1 MDLNSDQLKEYNK
14 LLEETSKLSSKIGE
28 DFDSYEFPTQS
39 AKITVAEFEKLKKIA
54 QAVKEEYKEFTSDI
68 SSAVQ
73 GFKESVNEMK
83 NFKSGV
89 NEATS
94 IYKKLG
100 DIAFDIQKSQS
111 GISKLSLKEL
121 ETNKKKIDTQLLIAK
136 NTKTTLERE
145 LDILGNT
152 EKDIKQRERIELALK
167 NINALLE
174 DEDNNL
180 KQTTETLEDNITQ
193 AKKFENALGLT
204 GTAADGITESLNKLG
219 LSSLSERLGISDAKD
234 EAESYAEVLKS
245 SGEDIGTINNQF
257 KIAGNFVSNLGENL
271 FSAFAP
277 LDLAVMAIGFIVD
290 AMVSADERA
299 GKLAKNF
306 GISYDAARGLSSE
319 LNDSA
324 NSSYLLNITTQG
336 LAETFTEINN
346 RYGTFAVISEANL
359 ETFSDLKDL
368 AGLTSETI
376 GTISDLSLLTGENA
390 EDVTKE
396 FLGQTAAL
404 NNQYGIALNEKQIL
418 EGISKTS
425 AATLLTFNAQGKSL
439 AEAIFK
445 ATALGMS
452 LAEVEN
458 IASSLLD
465 FESSISNELSAE
477 LITGRQLNLEKAR
490 EAALTN
496 DLSTLTEEI
505 SKNIGSAAEFGKMN
519 VIQQEALAKAVGM
532 NREDLAKSLKT
543 QEELEKLGTSMN
555 EVQEKFNKALEEGKS
570 IEEARA
576 IAGDNSY
583 SNMLASQTVGERFQV
598 TMEKLKEAFV
608 PLGEALL
615 PVVDSFAEIS
625 KIVGPIVGFIGQ
637 IFKGLDYIT
646 GGSLP
651 YLIAGFGTWKLLTSS
666 IFKNM
671 FSIFTTQGRI
681 NIAKKLGLIT
691 DQQATVAQK
700 AANMMTKDSVRN
712 SRAANFYKNKTLG
725 ATIRT
730 NIQEGITTAKTKV
743 SLGLENLRAR
753 AKARTEAAENRIG
766 FAAVKTRIKQ
776 LGGFLV
782 DVGKYAL
789 KAGMAVAGIPIIGPI
804 LAIAAIA
811 AAAAGG
817 MALYRKFSKA
827 GDIMS
832 PAKGKTQISTKE
844 GGLFEL
850 SPNDD
855 IIAAPGLLS
864 DDNKRQNDDIIAAP
878 GLLSDDNKQS
888 VSSPTINIQPLVD
901 KLMSIENV
909 LTQILNKDSNIS
921 IDSTKLGTAMSISS
935 AKIQ

>member
-1 MDLNSDQLKEYNK
+1 MNLNSDQLKEYNK

-28 DFDSYEFPTQS
+28 DFDSYNFPTQS

-54 QAVKEEYKEFTSDI
+54 QSVKEEYKEFTSDI

-89 NEATS
+89 SEATS

-100 DIAFDIQKSQS
+100 DIALDIQQSQS
-111 GISKLSLKEL
+111 GISKISLKEL
-121 ETNKKKIDTQLLIAK
+121 EANKKKIETQLLIAK

-145 LDILGNT
+145 LSILGNT
-152 EKDIKQRERIELALK
+152 EKDIKQREKIELSLK
-167 NINALLE
+167 NINALLK

-204 GTAADGITESLNKLG
+204 GVAADGITESLNKLG

-245 SGEDIGTINNQF
+245 SGEDIGSINNQF
-257 KIAGNFVSNLGENL
+257 KIAGNFVSNLGKNL
-271 FSAFAP
+271 LSAFAP
-277 LDLAVMAIGFIVD
+277 LDLAVIAIGFIVD
-290 AMVSADERA
+290 AMVSADKRA
-299 GKLAKNF
+299 GQLAKNF
-306 GISYDAARGLSSE
+306 GISYDAARGLSNE
-319 LNDSA
+319 LNNTA

-346 RYGTFAVISEANL
+346 RYGTFAVISDKNL
-359 ETFSDLKDL
+359 ETFSELKDL
-368 AGLTSETI
+368 VGLTSETI

-390 EDVTKE
+390 EDITKE
-396 FLGQTAAL
+396 FLGQTVAL

-425 AATLLTFNAQGKSL
+425 SATLLTFNAQGKSL
-439 AEAIFK
+439 AEAVFK

-477 LITGRQLNLEKAR
+477 LITGRQINLEKAR

-532 NREDLAKSLKT
+532 SREDLAKSLKT

-583 SNMLASQTVGERFQV
+583 SNMLASQTVGERFQA
-598 TMEKLKEAFV
+598 TMEKLKEAFI

-615 PVVDSFAEIS
+615 PVVDSFAEIF
-625 KIVGPIVGFIGQ
+625 KIVGPIVGVMSQMVKLTVQLGQYILPVIAAYKTFQIVSGTILGIQTLMNKEKAFEYITTQKNLTAKIGEKTYNS
-637 IFKGLDYIT
+637 IDLIITKAKNIELLKGL
-646 GGSLP
+646 
-651 YLIAGFGTWKLLTSS
+651 GFRAR
-666 IFKNM
+666 N
-671 FSIFTTQGRI
+671 
-681 NIAKKLGLIT
+681 LGL
-691 DQQATVAQK
+691 
-700 AANMMTKDSVRN
+700 
-712 SRAANFYKNKTLG
+712 L
-725 ATIRT
+725 
-730 NIQEGITTAKTKV
+730 AKEKV
-743 SLGLENLRAR
+743 SNMAS
-753 AKARTEAAENRIG
+753 
-766 FAAVKTRIKQ
+766 
-776 LGGFLV
+776 
-782 DVGKYAL
+782 
-789 KAGMAVAGIPIIGPI
+789 AVASIIKGAWSSLGPIPIVG
-804 LAIAAIA
+804 AALA
-811 AAAAGG
+811 AAAVGAGI
-817 MALYRKFSKA
+817 AYLLSQSSKAKSA

-850 SPNDD
+850 S
-855 IIAAPGLLS
+855 
-864 DDNKRQNDDIIAAP
+864 QNDDIIAAP
-878 GLLSDDNKQS
+878 GLLSDDNKQGI
-888 VSSPTINIQPLVD
+888 SSPTINIQPLVD
-901 KLMSIENV
+901 KLISIENV
-909 LTQILNKDSNIS
+909 LTQILNKEGNIT
-921 IDSTKLGTAMSISS
+921 IDSTKLGTAMTISS
-935 AKIQ
+935 ARIQ